1 MTESS
6 GEVQHDIRATRQRLD
21 ATIDEIENR
30 FSEGAADVKRRLD
43 VRRYARE
50 NPWTVLGVAVGA
62 GLLIGVIGADRKAAS
77 AGLGLVQRGTADA
90 PATDPA
96 TDAQREEQR
105 EEQRESVGEQLDGA
119 IEGLF
124 FEGLTQ
130 MIASLRRESLNE
142 ARPSSRQPSHRAA
155 RS

>member
-6 GEVQHDIRATRQRLD
+6 GQVQHDIRATRQRLD

-43 VRRYARE
+43 VTRYAQE
-50 NPWTVLGVAVGA
+50 NPWIALGVAVGA
-62 GLLIGVIGADRKAAS
+62 GLLIGVTGAGRKAAS
-77 AGLGLVQRGTADA
+77 VGLGLVQRGTADA
-90 PATDPA
+90 ASADPA
-96 TDAQREEQR
+96 TAPREEQP
-105 EEQRESVGEQLDGA
+105 ENIGESLDGA

-130 MIASLRRESLNE
+130 MIASLRRDAVSE
-142 ARPSSRQPSHRAA
+142 ARPSSRQPFHRAA

>member
-1 MTESS
+1 MTEGS

-21 ATIDEIENR
+21 ATIDEIESR
-30 FSEGAADVKRRLD
+30 FSEGAADVERRLD
-43 VRRYARE
+43 VRRYARD
-50 NPWTVLGVAVGA
+50 NPWTALGVAMGA
-62 GLLIGVIGADRKAAS
+62 GLLIGVTGADRKAAS
-77 AGLGLVQRGTADA
+77 AARALVQRGTADA
-90 PATDPA
+90 AAADPA
-96 TDAQREEQR
+96 TATPRED
-105 EEQRESVGEQLDGA
+105 QRESIGEQLEGA

-130 MIASLRRESLNE
+130 MIASLRPDSLNE